1 LDPTLQQT
9 LKVLWNVEVLSQM
22 IMADPLV
29 HLNPVVD
36 ELVCPWMKEFSNNIH
51 IIKEQVPK
59 HIVPRMISRRTGIN
73 SVDRHWGQGY
83 LDFGGNML
91 STLQALRHFAQHL
104 PSRNV
109 LFTFEM

>member
-73 SVDRHWGQGY
+73 SVD
-83 LDFGGNML
+83 GGIWSSARPPVRTTQRMQVVL
-91 STLQALRHFAQHL
+91 ALRAL
-104 PSRNV
+104 S
-109 LFTFEM
+109 